1 MKKDMIFSPTML
13 LIAILLFLFRAT
25 GLAAHIA
32 ISVVG
37 VLVLAVYTSTTRR
50 EWKTP
55 ALEISMRAFY
65 GIALITGAAAN
76 ATDIAAVDIGHKVG
90 AALFAVLLVVL
101 FVKKLIAYK
110 K

>member
-1 MKKDMIFSPTML
+1 MKKDMIFAPAML
-13 LIAILLFLFRAT
+13 LIAVLLFLYSAT

-37 VLVLAVYTSTTRR
+37 VLVLAIYTSATRR

-65 GIALITGAAAN
+65 GIALISGVVAN
-76 ATDIAAVDIGHKVG
+76 ATDIPAMSVVHKAG
-90 AALFAVLLVVL
+90 AALFVVLLIVL
-101 FVKKLIAYK
+101 FVMKLITNK